1 MIPGWPNGA
10 TRRGESCVTLPLGS
24 ERTRGTETSQYPEE
38 EESTE
43 IPLVAASER
52 GRRPNRSPRG
62 IGVVGPADAHVEASR
77 SPLERGPGDGERPVG
92 EGDEACVAV
101 FLSSARPEKSGVKPG
116 GPPSKA
122 KDSRVTD
129 SGRVP

>member
-1 MIPGWPNGA
+1 MGQPG
-10 TRRGESCVTLPLGS
+10 GERSPSSRFGVR
-24 ERTRGTETSQYPEE
+24 RTRGTETSQYPEE

-43 IPLVAASER
+43 MPGVAASETGPAQTGVLR
-52 GRRPNRSPRG
+52 HP
-62 IGVVGPADAHVEASR
+62 GVVGPTDASGEASR
-77 SPLERGPGDGERPVG
+77 GPLERGARDGESPVG
-92 EGDEACVAV
+92 EGEGPGVV
-101 FLSSARPEKSGVKPG
+101 EILSNARHEKPGVKPG